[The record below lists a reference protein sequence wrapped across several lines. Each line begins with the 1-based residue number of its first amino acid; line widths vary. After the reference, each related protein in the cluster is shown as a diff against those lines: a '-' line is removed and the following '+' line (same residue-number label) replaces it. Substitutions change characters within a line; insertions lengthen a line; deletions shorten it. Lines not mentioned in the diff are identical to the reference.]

1 MMAWNSRARSSLRRS
16 TSFSRVMA
24 EFGVA
29 AVLSGMSSPV
39 LDARCGVSVEMHEIV
54 PAFVRAG
61 SRKARFFQVR
71 DGPRAIDFTTLI
83 ERNLSL
89 GSGADASDFSRRV
102 GGRGR
107 MKSDV

>member
-1 MMAWNSRARSSLRRS
+1 MAWNSRARSSLRRS

-29 AVLSGMSSPV
+29 AFLSGMSSPV

-71 DGPRAIDFTTLI
+71 DGPRALYFTTLI
-83 ERNLSL
+83 GGTRVWVR
-89 GSGADASDFSRRV
+89 AQTHPISRAAWEGV
-102 GGRGR
+102 GE
-107 MKSDV
+107 